1 MKDPHDPKTTYF
13 KDIIQKKLKNE
24 PERKIVVFTEFAD
37 TADYLYKS
45 LKDDI
50 RVFKYSAEDSSE
62 KINRL
67 SGRILMLV
75 VISKKMITMYL
86 LLLMLFQRDL
96 IYIGLGQFLI
106 MIFRI
111 ILRELFNE
119 LGALTV

>member
-1 MKDPHDPKTTYF
+1 MLKRILRFRGNKNKWFSEGSHDPKTTYF

-67 SGRILMLV
+67 SGE
-75 VISKKMITMYL
+75 
-86 LLLMLFQRDL
+86 F
-96 IYIGLGQFLI
+96 
-106 MIFRI
+106 
-111 ILRELFNE
+111 
-119 LGALTV
+119 